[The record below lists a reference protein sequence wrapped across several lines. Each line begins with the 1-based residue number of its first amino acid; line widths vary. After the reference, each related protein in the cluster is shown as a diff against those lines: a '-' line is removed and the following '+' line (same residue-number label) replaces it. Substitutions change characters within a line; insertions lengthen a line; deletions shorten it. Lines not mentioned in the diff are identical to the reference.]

1 MATAGGCGS
10 EEGAWW
16 KAEREAKIKALL
28 SEMTLQEK
36 IMQIGQVDKAYIK
49 DLDDVRLYSIGSII
63 SGGSGQVGG
72 MWDHRDD
79 RVGRD
84 QPTDGQSKSDLP

>member
-1 MATAGGCGS
+1 MATAGGS
-10 EEGAWW
+10 SAGACWE
-16 KAEREAKIKALL
+16 AEREAKIEALL

-49 DLDDVRLYSIGSII
+49 DLDDVRKYGVGSII

-72 MWDHRDD
+72 
-79 RVGRD
+79 
-84 QPTDGQSKSDLP
+84 QSHTIDSRRRRPLSNRSC

>member
-1 MATAGGCGS
+1 MATAGGGGS
-10 EEGAWW
+10 EEGGCWE
-16 KAEREAKIKALL
+16 AEREAKIKALL

-49 DLDDVRLYSIGSII
+49 DLDDVRKYSIGSII

-72 MWDHRDD
+72 MWDHR
-79 RVGRD
+79 
-84 QPTDGQSKSDLP
+84 